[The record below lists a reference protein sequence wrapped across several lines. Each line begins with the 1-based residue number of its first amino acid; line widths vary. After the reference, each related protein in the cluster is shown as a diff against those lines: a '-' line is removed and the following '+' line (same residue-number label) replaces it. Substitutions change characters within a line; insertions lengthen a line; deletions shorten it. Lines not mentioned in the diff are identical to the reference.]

1 MWLVAA
7 SADNWPLSF
16 PLPPP
21 PPPVPSLSF
30 SLPVPVCF
38 SLSVSPLSR
47 WVNYHLAKSSSA
59 RRLASF
65 SADLKDSE
73 IYTHLM
79 ARICP
84 EHCDLT
90 PLAEPDVK
98 KRAALV
104 GATLL

>member
-1 MWLVAA
+1 
-7 SADNWPLSF
+7 
-16 PLPPP
+16 
-21 PPPVPSLSF
+21 
-30 SLPVPVCF
+30 
-38 SLSVSPLSR
+38 
-47 WVNYHLAKSSSA
+47 
-59 RRLASF
+59 
-65 SADLKDSE
+65 
-73 IYTHLM
+73 M